1 MRGTSKKP
9 SMKAFYVAGVI
20 LVPLILV
27 FFVWTPNA
35 PDPGLV
41 LDPSAENYPAAIL
54 SLRSTSDLLV
64 TVAMAVLGAIGLL
77 MVRLRR
83 ASPLIVGLAA
93 TGFIGS
99 LMSIFFACRVGFNS
113 AITLA
118 APKGNVEMV
127 TDMLNNQAMATLLA
141 GLSLAAI
148 AVLEAFPEE
157 G

>member
-1 MRGTSKKP
+1 MPGTSKRRRQ
-9 SMKAFYVAGVI
+9 KALYVAGVI
-20 LVPLILV
+20 LLPLLLV
-27 FFVWTPNA
+27 FFVWTPDA

-41 LDPSAENYPAAIL
+41 LDRNALNYPAAVL
-54 SLRSTSDLLV
+54 SLRSTSELLV

-83 ASPLIVGLAA
+83 SSPLIVGLAA
-93 TGFIGS
+93 TGFIGA
-99 LMSIFFACRVGFNS
+99 LMSIFFACRVGFNA

-118 APKGNVEMV
+118 APGGNVEKV
-127 TDMLNNQAMATLLA
+127 TEMLNNQAMATLLA

-157 G
+157 E